1 MLPDTRAAPGT
12 PGTIIPVAIIPVT
25 IIPVT
30 IMVRAGFGM
39 SLSLM
44 E

>member
-12 PGTIIPVAIIPVT
+12 IIPVA